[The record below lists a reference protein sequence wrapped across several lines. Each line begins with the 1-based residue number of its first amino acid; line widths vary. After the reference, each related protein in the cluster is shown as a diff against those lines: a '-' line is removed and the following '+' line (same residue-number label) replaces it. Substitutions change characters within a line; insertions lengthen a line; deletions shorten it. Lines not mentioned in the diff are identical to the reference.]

1 MILDFVRFR
10 STQDKQNSFEH
21 RAMDQMTET
30 GFPKFFKLLIGY
42 LDYSDYENDFKKNPT
57 SLFSKMRKCAIAAI
71 LPERTISPATCQ
83 IVLKAKLA
91 KLKAQNA

>member
-1 MILDFVRFR
+1 
-10 STQDKQNSFEH
+10 
-21 RAMDQMTET
+21 MDQMTET
-30 GFPKFFKLLIGY
+30 GFPKNFKLLIGD

-57 SLFSKMRKCAIAAI
+57 SLFSKMRKCATAAI
-71 LPERTISPATCQ
+71 LPERISPATCQ